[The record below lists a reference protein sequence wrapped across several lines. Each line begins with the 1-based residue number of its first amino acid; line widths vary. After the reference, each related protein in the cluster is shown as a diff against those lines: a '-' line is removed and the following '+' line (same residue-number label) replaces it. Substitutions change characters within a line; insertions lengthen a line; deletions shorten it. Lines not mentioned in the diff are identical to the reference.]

1 MAQPALHPIIREL
14 CRWAFEMGLHD
25 CGYSEEELAA
35 KHHEIKM
42 RYYEKTTK
50 GKVPK

>member
-1 MAQPALHPIIREL
+1 MAQPALHPIILEL
-14 CRWAFEMGLHD
+14 CEWACEQGLHD
-25 CGYSEEELAA
+25 CRFTEEELAV